1 MESDDYADNGKPDK
15 TSQQFFSPLDFN
27 KKFVQPCVI
36 LKTKWISMMLG
47 NPAKILPWILH
58 MQSSERE
65 LNKKKSRHDT
75 ALAEFCAECEIL
87 YIAACWTASNLT
99 GFYVW
104 M

>member
-47 NPAKILPWILH
+47 NPAKILP
-58 MQSSERE
+58 
-65 LNKKKSRHDT
+65 
-75 ALAEFCAECEIL
+75 
-87 YIAACWTASNLT
+87 
-99 GFYVW
+99 
-104 M
+104 